1 MSQTEILL
9 ESGTNELEIIEFYMV
24 EAAKGGERRTH
35 HYGINVAKVLEV
47 IESPNLQAG
56 CSAVD
61 PCFLGTIPLRER
73 VLPVLDLCVWL
84 QLERVPVPNEIILVT
99 EFNNKVTGFL
109 ASGVTQIYRVGW
121 NDVEPPGRFISGF
134 ETNCITGLVHLE
146 DHFVQLLDLEKVL
159 ADFDPDFGGAL
170 GEHVEA
176 SPTMYTALVAD
187 DSRLIR
193 TLIQNKL
200 EEANFKVVVA
210 QNGEEAWKMLERFK
224 ALSPDSAASDGE
236 RIDILVSDIE
246 MPRMDG
252 MALTKRVKSDPQLKK
267 LPVVLFSSL
276 ITDALRHKGES
287 VGADD
292 QISKPNF
299 SELAG
304 RAIRLIESAQKAG
317 AGST

>member
-1 MSQTEILL
+1 MSQSEILL

-24 EAAKGGERRTH
+24 DSNHGGERSTH
-35 HYGINVAKVLEV
+35 HFGVNVAKVLEV

-56 CSAVD
+56 SSVAD

-84 QLERVPVPNEIILVT
+84 GLKRVRVPNEIILVT

-121 NDVEPPGRFISGF
+121 QDVEPPGKYLSGH
-134 ETNCITGLVHLE
+134 EASCITGLVHLE
-146 DHFVQLLDLEKVL
+146 EHFVQLLDLEKVL
-159 ADFDPDFGGAL
+159 ADFDPDFDGTFN
-170 GEHVEA
+170 EPVE
-176 SPTMYTALVAD
+176 SSQTEFTALVAD

-193 TLIQNKL
+193 SLIQGKL
-200 EEANFKVVVA
+200 EKANFKVITA
-210 QNGEEAWKMLERFK
+210 QNGDEAWNMLTRYRDLPPEEAAK
-224 ALSPDSAASDGE
+224 E

-252 MALTKRVKSDPQLKK
+252 MALTKRVKSDPQLKA

-276 ITDALRHKGES
+276 ITESLRHRGES

-299 SELAG
+299 AELAG
-304 RAIRLIESAQKAG
+304 RAIRLIEAARQAG
-317 AGST
+317 AGSA